1 MSVLDDLDGAL
12 PNGESP
18 PKETEEIKKNEVV
31 EEEEVPKKGQ
41 EDKGTKEE
49 DDLDDLDDDEE
60 EDDDDED
67 EPTPK
72 KQPKEPS
79 RITAINKD
87 FPELFK
93 KYPDLKAA
101 WFKHQDFT
109 QVFATPEAASE
120 AAEKSELLDKLS
132 GDLLTGNHES
142 LLDLLHET
150 DPEALK
156 LHVRNFLPTLNK
168 KAPALF
174 TYAVTP
180 VIRNLFAKIGMKAE
194 AEGNEQLA
202 LAVKYMNKAV
212 FDKAEIPTSEKV
224 EPVLKKNE
232 ELQAERDTL
241 SRERENLFYQNCI
254 DLADPIVDRFIND
267 GLDPDNVLSEGLRE
281 TAIEKIRIRVYQ
293 KLQNNSS
300 HMRTMLAMR
309 KSAAANGYN
318 KEWQRKIAKAVT
330 NAAKDIIPAV
340 RTKIKQRLFGKMFD
354 GKLATDETT
363 AIPSSNGSPATIG
376 GNKPADTKPDL
387 KNKSIREALDGVI

>member
-1 MSVLDDLDGAL
+1 MSVLEDLDGAIGD
-12 PNGESP
+12 GETP
-18 PKETEEIKKNEVV
+18 PKETKEVKEV
-31 EEEEVPKKGQ
+31 EDIEEVEVPEKKK
-41 EDKGTKEE
+41 EDKGAEE
-49 DDLDDLDDDEE
+49 DDLEDDDDDLE
-60 EDDDDED
+60 DDDED
-67 EPTPK
+67 ESAPK
-72 KQPKEPS
+72 KVPKEPS

-101 WFKHQDFT
+101 WFKHQDFA

-132 GDLLTGNHES
+132 NDLLTGNHES

-168 KAPALF
+168 KSPALF

-194 AEGNEQLA
+194 ADGDEQLA

-212 FDKAEIPTSEKV
+212 FDKAEIPSAEKV

-232 ELQAERDTL
+232 ELQAERDSL
-241 SRERENLFYQNCI
+241 SSQRESLFYQNCI

-281 TAIEKIRIRVYQ
+281 DTIEKIRIRVYQ

-318 KEWQRKIAKAVT
+318 KEWQKKIAKAVT
-330 NAAKDIIPAV
+330 NAAKEIIPAV
-340 RTKIKQRLFGKMFD
+340 RTKVKQRLFGKMFD
-354 GKLATDETT
+354 GKLSDTTT
-363 AIPSSNGSPATIG
+363 AIPNSDGSPATIG
-376 GNKPADTKPDL
+376 GNKGAEVKPDL